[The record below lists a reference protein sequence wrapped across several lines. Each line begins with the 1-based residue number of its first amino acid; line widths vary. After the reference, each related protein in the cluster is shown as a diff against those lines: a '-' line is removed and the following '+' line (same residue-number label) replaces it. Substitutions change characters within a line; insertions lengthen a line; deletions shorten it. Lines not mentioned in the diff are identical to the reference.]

1 MPTDVAAPGVPQQH
15 VGHGIRGRYHFLIQD
30 INRARIFRY
39 ALGVT
44 LSMALANAIDWSLSF
59 LTPLLCAVILAKP
72 LPVPPLKA
80 GLLNMAVTLLA
91 FLFSFLFTLFLQPY
105 PLIYSLSLALV
116 LFNIYYFLNR
126 GGSFW
131 LVLMLLL
138 SVLMMPLL
146 SSISNGL
153 AFGVVIGFVW
163 SGWVTIF
170 MVWLV
175 HFLVPDPETV
185 TFPKRPGFQP
195 GYSAVAAQTALKSTV
210 VVWPLALLFIAND
223 WISQILVLI
232 FAAIFTL
239 MPDLEKGRLAGM
251 ATLAS
256 TLIGGVFA
264 WLAYYLLVAVPEY
277 FFFVILIFFL
287 SLAFGDV
294 IFSAKPLAKLYPS
307 AMTTL
312 IVLLDGSMDANSSFT
327 ETFFVRLGLILLATI
342 YVVFALKLLHTY
354 ELKS

>member
-1 MPTDVAAPGVPQQH
+1 
-15 VGHGIRGRYHFLIQD
+15 
-30 INRARIFRY
+30 
-39 ALGVT
+39 
-44 LSMALANAIDWSLSF
+44 MALAYAIDWSLSF

-72 LPVPPLKA
+72 LPVLPLNA

-91 FLFSFLFTLFLQPY
+91 FLFSFLFTLLLLPY
-105 PLIYSLSLALV
+105 PLIYSLSLAVV
-116 LFNIYYFLNR
+116 LFNAYYFLNR

-153 AFGVVIGFVW
+153 AFGVVVGFVW

-185 TFPKRPGFQP
+185 QFPKRAGFQP
-195 GYSAVAAQTALKSTV
+195 GYSATAARTALKSTV
-210 VVWPLALLFIAND
+210 VVWPLALLFVAND
-223 WISQILVLI
+223 WVSQMLVLI
-232 FAAIFTL
+232 FVAIFTL
-239 MPDLEKGRLAGM
+239 MPDLEKGKLAGA

-256 TLIGGVFA
+256 TMIGGIAA

-277 FFFVILIFFL
+277 FFFVVLMLFL
-287 SLAFGDV
+287 SLAFGNI
-294 IFSAKPLAKLYPS
+294 IFSERRLAKLYPS

-312 IVLLDGSMDANSSFT
+312 IVLLNGSMDADSSFT
-327 ETFFVRLGLILLATI
+327 ETFFVRLALIFLATI

-354 ELKS
+354 DLKR